1 MIGASQICAV
11 QQMHAPILGGR
22 GDQSFSFVLEDDR
35 RGRKLLGVGR
45 IPPFHRQR
53 FWIERDQRVW
63 SGGGPSHPAPKPSP
77 PPPGG
82 GRGAGKT
89 PAPTQDPLCG
99 EDERPHPPPPPG
111 APPPPLTPSDVAH
124 AH

>member
-63 SGGGPSHPAPKPSP
+63 SGGGASPPDGKNAP
-77 PPPGG
+77 PPPRG
-82 GRGAGKT
+82 GRGAPQRPVLIYGLFWCGGGSAH
-89 PAPTQDPLCG
+89 PAPR
-99 EDERPHPPPPPG
+99 RPAS
-111 APPPPLTPSDVAH
+111 APPHDT
-124 AH
+124 

>member
-63 SGGGPSHPAPKPSP
+63 SGGGAFP
-77 PPPGG
+77 PPPKNPLPPQSRGG
-82 GRGAGKT
+82 GAWKH
-89 PAPTQDPLCG
+89 AFSIFDPRCG
-99 EDERPHPPPPPG
+99 SVGGRT
-111 APPPPLTPSDVAH
+111 ARSR
-124 AH
+124 